1 MPSSPVTVAMYKK
14 AFDQVGPRLD
24 ALGLDFDLMLFDAD
38 MTLTKDGATVD
49 PTATDLDYLWLSPEV
64 SHDGV
69 LNKAFDLA
77 LSLKSLD
84 VLQTFNAG
92 LDHPGYKKVADRGAR
107 ITNSS
112 AQSVAISEYVLGQ
125 VLAMFQRHDE
135 QRAAQAAGEWQRI
148 PFREIAGTNWLIVGF
163 GPIGR
168 ATAALAKA
176 FGAHVTVVRR
186 SPDTGPTVDRAGTM
200 ADLPA
205 IVPDI
210 DVIVLACPLNEA
222 TRGFAG
228 RDFFGRVKRDAILVN
243 IARGGLIDDAALI
256 EALDSG
262 RLAAAALDVFHTEP
276 LPAGD
281 PLWSHPKVRLTAHT
295 SFFGS
300 GTRGRWYQLFLDN
313 LPRYIKGE
321 PLLNEFNP
329 KDLV

>member
-1 MPSSPVTVAMYKK
+1 MPQTPVTVAIYAK
-14 AFDQVGPRLD
+14 AYDQVKPLLD
-24 ALGLDFDLMLFDAD
+24 EMGRDIDLVLFDVD
-38 MTLTKDGATVD
+38 MQLTKDGATLE
-49 PTATDLDYLWLSPEV
+49 PEATDIDYLWFSPEV
-64 SHDGV
+64 SHDGN
-69 LNKAFDLA
+69 LGAAFDLA
-77 LSLKSLD
+77 LRVKSLD

-92 LDHPGYKKVADRGAR
+92 LDHPGYRQVADRGTR
-107 ITNSS
+107 ICNSS
-112 AQSVAISEYVLGQ
+112 AQSVAISEYILGQ

-135 QRAAQAAGEWQRI
+135 QRSAQKAGQWQRL

-186 SPDTGPTVDRAGTM
+186 SPETGPTVDRAGTL
-200 ADLPA
+200 ADLPHLL
-205 IVPDI
+205 PDA
-210 DVIVLACPLNEA
+210 DVIVLACPLNAE
-222 TRGFAG
+222 TRGLAN
-228 RDFFGRVKRDAILVN
+228 RDFFANVKQGAVLVN
-243 IARGGLIDDAALI
+243 IARGGIIDDRALI
-256 EALDSG
+256 EALDSD

-281 PLWSHPKVRLTAHT
+281 PLWQHPKIRLTAHT

-300 GTRGRWYQLFLDN
+300 GTRGRWYQLFLGN
-313 LPRYIKGE
+313 LPRYIAGE